1 VDAVAEGDGGQ
12 AGGGGVAGHPVVQ
25 RAALAVLAGQDMRQ
39 ALRPGDD
46 TQGVLES
53 AIVDE
58 ALRLRR
64 AEMRDVALEAAETVV
79 EGIAHML
86 HVDGWIEIKD
96 GPSGE

>member
-1 VDAVAEGDGGQ
+1 
-12 AGGGGVAGHPVVQ
+12 
-25 RAALAVLAGQDMRQ
+25 
-39 ALRPGDD
+39 
-46 TQGVLES
+46 
-53 AIVDE
+53 
-58 ALRLRR
+58 LRR